1 MNANNPLV
9 SVIVPV
15 YNAQQFLDKCI
26 RSVLNQTYINWEL
39 ILVDDG
45 SADKSGELCDTYAK
59 TDKRI
64 KCIHKVNGGSS
75 SSREVGVKA
84 MHGEFAMF
92 IDSDDWVDVDTLEQC
107 MKIVQLYKV
116 ECVCFSYVRE
126 YPNTSLPVHIYDES
140 IGFSKEN
147 VSVLYRRF
155 WGLFGDEL
163 KHPEHGDSMAS
174 CCMKLYSYKLI
185 KDAVFFDTK
194 RIGCSED
201 TLFNIYALRNCSK
214 AYYLDTP
221 LYHYIKQSDGT
232 LSSTYRPR
240 LQEQYK
246 ELFKEFNIAK
256 GILKVDDLCVQ
267 ALNNR
272 ITLTI
277 IGIGLNELANPNKK
291 ERIKKIR
298 QYIRSDFYKN
308 GYQKAQKKYLPF
320 IWKIFVFCAGHG
332 WAFPVFMMLQGIQLL
347 KSRV

>member
-1 MNANNPLV
+1 MNSNDPLV

-26 RSVLNQTYINWEL
+26 RSVLNQMYTNWEL

-45 SADKSGELCDTYAK
+45 STDESGKLCDTYAE
-59 TDKRI
+59 TDIRI
-64 KCIHKVNGGSS
+64 SCVHKNNGGLSS
-75 SSREVGVKA
+75 AREAGIQA

-92 IDSDDWVDVDTLEQC
+92 IDSDDWVDVDALEQC
-107 MKIVQLYKV
+107 VKIVRKYEV
-116 ECVCFSYVRE
+116 ECVCFSYVKE
-126 YPNTSLPVHIYDES
+126 YPNSSLPVHIYDDS
-140 IGFSKEN
+140 KDFSN
-147 VSVLYRRF
+147 GNATDLYRRF
-155 WGLFGDEL
+155 WGLLGDEL

-174 CCMKLYSYKLI
+174 CCMKLYSRKLI

-194 RIGCSED
+194 KIGCSED
-201 TLFNIYALRNCSK
+201 TLFNIYALKNCTK
-214 AYYLDTP
+214 AFYLDTP
-221 LYHYIKQSDGT
+221 LYHYIKQTDGT
-232 LSSTYRPR
+232 ISSTYRPR
-240 LQEQYK
+240 LQEQYI

-256 GILKVDDLCVQ
+256 ETLKVDNLCVQ

-272 ITLTI
+272 IALTI

-298 QYIRSDFYKN
+298 HYIRSDFYKN

-332 WAFPVFMMLQGIQLL
+332 WAFPVFMMLQGIRFL